1 MLPRRRGSP
10 VRSQAPTG
18 AAARPSPS

>member
-10 VRSQAPTG
+10 VRSRAPTG
-18 AAARPSPS
+18 AVGRPSPS